1 MKEADVP
8 ELMDVQTKMKGVTPE
23 GLTEARNADLAIQ
36 DDKGGGSQAGL
47 TWSSEWHASGG

>member
-8 ELMDVQTKMKGVTPE
+8 ELMDVQTTMKGVTPE